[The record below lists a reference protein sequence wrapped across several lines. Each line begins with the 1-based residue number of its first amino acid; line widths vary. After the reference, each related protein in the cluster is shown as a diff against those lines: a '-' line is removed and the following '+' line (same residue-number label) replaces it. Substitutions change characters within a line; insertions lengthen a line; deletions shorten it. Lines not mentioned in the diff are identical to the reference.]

1 MIGLLTVAGIAFL
14 ALRKKRGVSGIGNSK
29 CAVSGLKYYFV
40 TNFIGNAK
48 YVVNYTDGKKRHEDG
63 STFFD
68 IAIFSNKK
76 ALNAFVKSLESDGY
90 IKA

>member
-1 MIGLLTVAGIAFL
+1 MIGLLTIGLIGL
-14 ALRKKRGVSGIGNSK
+14 ALCKKKRSVSGIGNSK